1 MVQNWQHNPNK
12 KQSLQEIARDLR
24 TSLDLQVQIG
34 IIYVIF
40 RETCWAC
47 KTFFFANACQFSRK
61 LFFFI
66 CLASYYKFT
75 RNASIH
81 QIWPHFFW
89 LLFSQKP
96 SWLFPRY
103 TCTVLRWPDMLIIS
117 SASLSHARPENRSK
131 IWTSSQ
137 RRWRFE
143 ASTGFL
149 PTPLTKPTWPSHQW
163 WPASRTGKKTDLLKK
178 TSKQNQTV
186 LTR

>member
-24 TSLDLQVQIG
+24 TSLDLRVQIG

-47 KTFFFANACQFSRK
+47 KTYVFFANACQFSRK

-75 RNASIH
+75 CNASIH

-117 SASLSHARPENRSK
+117 SASLAC
-131 IWTSSQ
+131 TSRKQVKDLNFQS

-143 ASTGFL
+143 ASTKKQL
-149 PTPLTKPTWPSHQW
+149 DRPTSDDLLVALKKKRISSRKLLSKTKPSW
-163 WPASRTGKKTDLLKK
+163 LV
-178 TSKQNQTV
+178 NV
-186 LTR
+186 

>member
-24 TSLDLQVQIG
+24 TSLDLRVQIG

-137 RRWRFE
+137 DGEDLRHRPVFCQHLWQ
-143 ASTGFL
+143 TN
-149 PTPLTKPTWPSHQW
+149 LTVPPVMTC
-163 WPASRTGKKTDLLKK
+163 
-178 TSKQNQTV
+178 
-186 LTR
+186 